1 MTTEYKEYRVFESD
15 FGASTSLA
23 VKIEDG
29 KITESL
35 DTSSYETNYA
45 WDGGFED
52 GMLNGKTKEEA
63 EEIMD
68 HWFDDFEDEYRTP
81 RIQEHI
87 LDARDWSKIK
97 AQRLK
102 EEKIRDNIK
111 KGILKSNERCKA
123 RREHKDVLA
132 EKEKLLKKTERIAR
146 IKLVA
151 AKKKSLSKKAKADV
165 IDKARLE
172 AYKKFSQRTN

>member
-1 MTTEYKEYRVFESD
+1 MTTEYKEYRVFECD

-87 LDARDWSKIK
+87 LDARDWTKIK

-102 EEKIRDNIK
+102 EEKDA
-111 KGILKSNERCKA
+111 LKRRERCKA
-123 RREHKDVLA
+123 EQEHKDVLA
-132 EKEKLLKKTERIAR
+132 KKEKLLKRAERKAWM
-146 IKLVA
+146 KLSSA
-151 AKKKSLSKKAKADV
+151 EKESSSKAEVK
-165 IDKARLE
+165 DKARFE